1 MASSGTYLNLTLP
14 DVGSTLGPTWATTLN
29 NAFIDLD
36 DHDHSTQGKSIPSA
50 GLNINA
56 DVEINDNSLTE
67 VKSVVL
73 QSQST
78 NLTVSGNLFNRS
90 NELFYY
96 NGTSVAQI
104 TDSGGLSGAKINSFN
119 FSQASSSTTVTL
131 TDANAGVY
139 YHTGTATQIN
149 LPAANSVTAGR
160 FYFIKVLTSSTVAI
174 TPNGTDT
181 IDGGTGGTA
190 VNLSGAY
197 SHIWVVSDGSS
208 KWLRMQN

>member
-56 DVEINDNSLTE
+56 DVEFNDNSLTE

-90 NELFYY
+90 NELYYY
-96 NGTSVAQI
+96 NGSSVAQI

-119 FSQASSSTTVTL
+119 FEQGTSSTTVTL
-131 TDANAGVY
+131 TDANAGFY
-139 YHTGTATQIN
+139 FHNGTASVIN
-149 LPAANSVTAGR
+149 LPAISTVSSGR
-160 FYFIKVLTSSTVAI
+160 FYFIKNNASGTIAV
-174 TPNGTDT
+174 TPNGTDS
-181 IDGGTGGTA
+181 IDGGTAGTA
-190 VNLSGAY
+190 VNISTAWGHVWLVASSGTN
-197 SHIWVVSDGSS
+197 
-208 KWLRMQN
+208 WLRIQN